1 MSKIVIPENSLIHN
15 NLQNLVQ
22 SCEMVMFAGLPGVGK
37 SLLLQ
42 QATFMAQQYK
52 RQVHLLQLDVIR
64 PAFTT
69 VDILTKYPATDG
81 SAHPVLLKALGLWTR
96 SAVLRWHHN
105 YGGTDHILIGEAP
118 LIGNRLMELVKPYD
132 DEAEAILRNEK
143 TQFVIPVPT
152 REVRQIIERKRELT
166 IVEPQHEKDN
176 HDAPPN
182 VLRAMWKKLYEIAH
196 ELGFI
201 DTLRDNPSYTPEAY
215 RAVYEYLLKYR
226 NTNPLIISEI
236 FEPAG
241 SVHALENIESEFV
254 PTPAEVKQILSQ
266 LEHDFTL
273 EQIEA
278 QVSSTMPVSEK

>member
-1 MSKIVIPENSLIHN
+1 MSKIVIPENSLILN

-42 QATFMAQQYK
+42 QATFMAQQHK

-69 VDILTKYPATDG
+69 ADIVIRYPETDG
-81 SAHPVLLKALGLWTR
+81 LTHPVILKALGLWTR
-96 SAVLRWHHN
+96 SAVLRWYHN
-105 YGGTDHILIGEAP
+105 YGRTDHILIGEAP
-118 LIGNRLMELVKPYD
+118 LIGNRLMELAKPYD

-176 HDAPPN
+176 HDAPAK
-182 VLRAMWKKLYEIAH
+182 VLQAMWKKLYQIAR
-196 ELGFI
+196 ELGFT
-201 DTLRDNPSYTPEAY
+201 DTLLDNPSYIPEAY

-241 SVHALENIESEFV
+241 SVNALENIESEFV

-278 QVSSTMPVSEK
+278 QVSQWYKV

>member
-42 QATFMAQQYK
+42 QAAFMAQQCK
-52 RQVHLLQLDVIR
+52 RQVHLLELDVIR

-69 VDILTKYPATDG
+69 ANILIRYPDTDG
-81 SAHPVLLKALGLWTR
+81 LTTHPVILKALGLWTR

-118 LIGNRLMELVKPYD
+118 LIGNRLMELAKPYD

-176 HDAPPN
+176 HDAPPI
-182 VLRAMWKKLYEIAH
+182 VLQVVWKKLYQIAH
-196 ELGFI
+196 ELGFT
-201 DTLRDNPSYTPEAY
+201 DTLLDNPSYIPEAY

-226 NTNPLIISEI
+226 NTVPLIISEI

-254 PTPAEVKQILSQ
+254 PTSAEVKQIVSQ
-266 LEHDFTL
+266 LEHDFTP

-278 QVSSTMPVSEK
+278 QVSQWYKV